1 MNADYPKYKF
11 GRLPRSFDPKVP
23 HLSALIAGKTLS
35 PPPRSRHW
43 GHQMP
48 ANLGAMLNDKLQ
60 NCTCAAFYHALQVW
74 SFNAGD
80 RSAAKMLTVPDSD
93 VEKLYMLACG
103 YDPNKPGEGPGGKWQ
118 HVLKFLLNHGAPI
131 GPHGHRNRIVA
142 YIEVDPRHI
151 DDVKRAI
158 NDCGLVYVG
167 FHVPKYLGPQNH
179 ELPKVWD
186 VDPSNRRIIGGH
198 AVALP
203 GYDENTLDVISW
215 GRFYKMTWTFFS
227 KYVDEVYA
235 IADRAWIAATG
246 KTPGGLTIEELET
259 QMQALR
265 EAG

>member
-1 MNADYPKYKF
+1 VSHKF
-11 GRLPRSFDPKVP
+11 GRLARDFDPKVP
-23 HLSALIAGKTLS
+23 HLSAVIASKLQS

-43 GHQMP
+43 ASRMP
-48 ANLGAMLNDKLQ
+48 ANLGVMLNDKLL

-74 SFNAGD
+74 SFNATG
-80 RSAAKMLTVPDSD
+80 RSTADMLTVSD
-93 VEKLYMLACG
+93 TTVMQLYTLACG
-103 YDPNKPGEGPGGKWQ
+103 YDSSKPGEGPGGKGQ
-118 HVLKFLLNHGAPI
+118 HVLKYLLNHGAPI
-131 GPHGHRNRIVA
+131 GQRRRNKILA
-142 YIEVDPRHI
+142 FIEVDPRQI

-167 FHVPKYLGPQNH
+167 FQVPKNLGPHNH
-179 ELPKVWD
+179 DLPKIWD

-198 AVALP
+198 AVVLP

-215 GRFYKMTWTFFS
+215 GRFYKMTWTFFR

-246 KTPGGLTIEELET
+246 KTPAGLTLEELER

-265 EAG
+265 EAA